1 MRQFWV
7 LLAGLLAAVGVVVGV
22 SGAAAPAD
30 PGCAP
35 EWWPQPRQ
43 SSCASSSA
51 TDPQAPSAEAV
62 RRLRLAWAYGAR
74 APVGNPIV
82 DDGVVYFVSV
92 GRRSTSRMH
101 AVDLASG
108 RKIWKG
114 KAYRDLSAAPIA
126 DNGALIGFFSG
137 ALLRY
142 ELRTG
147 HVISGGQ
154 YAGGM
159 SGGVTPDP
167 VVADGNLYWS
177 GADVLWAL
185 DPVSGKQRW
194 VRYLECFVCG
204 VAASGGR
211 VYAAGTLAENAD
223 IEVPPAVYAL
233 DARSG
238 ATIWSTPAPTD
249 TVILADGRVIAVTK
263 SVQGDVWAFFIE
275 AFRATD
281 GERLWRTP
289 VGSIDALDFTQP
301 AADGTL
307 VIYPSP
313 DGNLYALNAA
323 NGSLRWKV
331 RIGRDL
337 AVARKHSTAAIANG
351 VVWIVRT
358 EGGKDRLRAFDAR
371 NGRQLWHSAPF
382 NHVDDLRYVPSPV
395 VAGGYVLVGT
405 NGGRILAYRAP
416 SR

>member
-1 MRQFWV
+1 MRQFLL
-7 LLAGLLAAVGVVVGV
+7 LLAGLVVGVGVVVGV
-22 SGAAAPAD
+22 SGAAAPMD

-43 SSCASSSA
+43 SSCANSSA

-62 RRLRLAWAYGAR
+62 RKLRLAWAYGAR

-114 KAYRDLSAAPIA
+114 KAYRDLSAVPIA
-126 DNGALIGFFSG
+126 DGDVLLGFFSG
-137 ALLRY
+137 GLLRY
-142 ELRTG
+142 EARTG
-147 HVISGGQ
+147 HVVWRGGI
-154 YAGGM
+154 AGGM
-159 SGGVTPDP
+159 SGGVTADP
-167 VVADGNLYWS
+167 VVADGNLYWP
-177 GADVLWAL
+177 GGDALFALYAD
-185 DPVSGKQRW
+185 SGKERW
-194 VRYLECFVCG
+194 LRYLECFGCG
-204 VAASGGR
+204 IAASGR
-211 VYAAGTLAENAD
+211 RLYAAGTLSENAD
-223 IEVPPAVYAL
+223 IEMPQAVYAL

-238 ATIWSTPAPTD
+238 ATIWSTPAPTNS
-249 TVILADGRVIAVTK
+249 VVLADGRVIAVTK
-263 SVQGDVWAFFIE
+263 RVQGDLWAFFVE

-331 RIGRDL
+331 GIGTDL
-337 AVARKHSTAAIANG
+337 AAARKHSTAAIANG
-351 VVWIVRT
+351 IVWIVT
-358 EGGKDRLRAFDAR
+358 TDGGKDRLRAFDSR

-395 VAGGYVLVGT
+395 LAGGYVLVGT